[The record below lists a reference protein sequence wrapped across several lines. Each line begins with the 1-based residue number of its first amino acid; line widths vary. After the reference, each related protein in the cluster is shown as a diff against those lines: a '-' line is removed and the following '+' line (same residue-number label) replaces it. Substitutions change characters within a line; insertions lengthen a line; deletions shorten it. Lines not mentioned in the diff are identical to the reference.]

1 MPSPLFRRLL
11 VALLVMLL
19 AAAGIWW
26 TTRPKPVAVV
36 LKEIER
42 GLVESTISNTRA
54 GTVEACQRT
63 RLSTISGGRIELL
76 AVKEGDRVSKGQ
88 LLMKL
93 WNDDQQAQ
101 SAWLASQVVTARR
114 RVSEACAVATNAERE
129 ADRQSALR
137 AQGLVSGAKW

>member
-1 MPSPLFRRLL
+1 MLSPLFRRLL

-26 TTRPKPVAVV
+26 ATRPKPVAVV

-63 RLSTISGGRIELL
+63 RC
-76 AVKEGDRVSKGQ
+76 
-88 LLMKL
+88 
-93 WNDDQQAQ
+93 
-101 SAWLASQVVTARR
+101 RR
-114 RVSEACAVATNAERE
+114 SAVAASKCWR
-129 ADRQSALR
+129 
-137 AQGLVSGAKW
+137 